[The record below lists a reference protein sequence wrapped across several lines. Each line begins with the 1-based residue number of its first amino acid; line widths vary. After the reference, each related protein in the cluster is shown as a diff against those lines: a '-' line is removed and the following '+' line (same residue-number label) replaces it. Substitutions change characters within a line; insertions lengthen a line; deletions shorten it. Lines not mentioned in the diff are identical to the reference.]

1 MCTNINIYIYIIYIY
16 ITLDKIN
23 ISNKVLFYDLLIDN
37 QIEHYFQVKQNWH
50 TFTEFSQKAA
60 DK

>member
-1 MCTNINIYIYIIYIY
+1 MCTNINIYIY

-23 ISNKVLFYDLLIDN
+23 IFNKVLFYDLLIDN